1 MNKSMTMFLKNIY
14 YALSSN
20 LIVLGISVL
29 ITLIVPKIIGVTEY
43 SFLQLYSFYISYVGI
58 LHFGW
63 LDGIYLK
70 YGGYEYKDLDKK
82 KFSTQFWLLVIF
94 EAIISFIMFIIIINF
109 VNDIDKQYILIMTA
123 ICSFIT
129 IIKQFFLYILQITNK
144 IKEYA
149 KYTRLDRIIYGI
161 IILGILFLGVKQYK
175 YLLIIDVITKSI
187 TLLLCINSCKEI
199 VFNKI
204 ENITKGIQEV
214 LNNISI
220 GIKVMIANFA
230 GLMIIGVIRF
240 GIERTWNIETFGKVS
255 LTINISNILVTFINA
270 IGITIFPILKR
281 TSEEKLSDIYL
292 VIRNILIGLL
302 FSMLIVYYPLKEI
315 LVLWLPKYA
324 DSLEYMAML
333 FPICIFESKM
343 SLLINTYLKTLRKE
357 KQLLQINIL
366 SCIISVVSVIINCYL
381 LKNLN
386 LTILSIIIVLA
397 FRTIVSELYLE
408 KQLNIN
414 INKDIII
421 ELVMC
426 IIFIVSSWYVKG
438 IIGLIIYFVSFIIY
452 LYIIRND
459 INNSIKVFKEYA
471 FNKNINIKEN

>member
-1 MNKSMTMFLKNIY
+1 MKNSMTAFLKNIY

-29 ITLIVPKIIGVTEY
+29 ITLIVPKVIGVTEY
-43 SFLQLYSFYISYVGI
+43 SFWQLYSFYISYVGI

-70 YGGYEYKDLDKK
+70 YGGYEYKNLDKK

-94 EAIISFIMFIIIINF
+94 EAIISFIMFVIIINF

-129 IIKQFFLYILQITNK
+129 IIKQFFIYILQITNR

-149 KYTRLDRIIYGI
+149 KYTRLDRILYSI
-161 IILGILFLGVKQYK
+161 IILVILFLGVRQYK
-175 YLLIIDVITKSI
+175 YLLIIDIITKAI
-187 TLLLCINSCKEI
+187 TLLFCIHSCKDI

-204 ENITKGIQEV
+204 ESISKGIKETI
-214 LNNISI
+214 NNISI

-240 GIERTWNIETFGKVS
+240 GIERVWNVETFGKIS

-270 IGITIFPILKR
+270 VGITIFPILKR
-281 TSEEKLSDIYL
+281 TSEEKLSNIYM
-292 VIRNILIGLL
+292 VMRNILMILL
-302 FSMLIVYYPLKEI
+302 FGMLITYYPIKEI
-315 LVLWLPKYA
+315 LVMWLPKYKE
-324 DSLEYMAML
+324 SLVYMAML

-357 KQLLQINIL
+357 KQLLQINIISCVL
-366 SCIISVVSVIINCYL
+366 SVISVVINCYL

-386 LTILSIIIVLA
+386 YTILSIIIVLA
-397 FRTIVSELYLE
+397 FRAIVSELYLK
-408 KQLNIN
+408 KQLYIN
-414 INKDIII
+414 IGKDIIL
-421 ELVMC
+421 ELIMC
-426 IIFIVSSWYVKG
+426 TIFIISSWYIKG
-438 IIGLIIYFVSFIIY
+438 ISGLIIYFIFFIIY
-452 LYIIRND
+452 LFVKRED
-459 INNSIKVFKEYA
+459 INNSIKTFKEYA
-471 FNKNINIKEN
+471 FNKNM